1 VGVAARFGNTVLVH
15 FEDMSY
21 ANLSRLFNQYRG
33 SLACFS
39 DDVQVCFSMLR
50 TAACPH
56 TTQILLSYPLFLPLS
71 ITQASQQG
79 LPKPSLQ
86 CLACT

>member
-1 VGVAARFGNTVLVH
+1 MIARFGNTVLVH

-39 DDVQVCFSMLR
+39 DDVQVCSL
-50 TAACPH
+50 TAPSHLVHCA
-56 TTQILLSYPLFLPLS
+56 LL
-71 ITQASQQG
+71 
-79 LPKPSLQ
+79 PSL
-86 CLACT
+86 LASPVRKAFPCTC

>member
-1 VGVAARFGNTVLVH
+1 MCGLAERFARVLHVGLARRFGNTVLVH

-39 DDVQVCFSMLR
+39 DDVQVCDKCCTM
-50 TAACPH
+50 H
-56 TTQILLSYPLFLPLS
+56 I
-71 ITQASQQG
+71 I
-79 LPKPSLQ
+79 Q
-86 CLACT
+86 CARLTNIY